1 MEAELLRSRVRAP
14 LRVRESPQVGLQN
27 GRLMIEMSS
36 DPSVIERYAAGLQQ
50 KAGSRVT
57 RLTLLGFLI
66 GAGVGATPVVAPL
79 VSSVHSLVPHRY
91 AYAAAIIATF
101 GGGYLGF
108 VIGQSRAVALRL
120 QASMALHQIELGR
133 MLHRVEALSLPLP
146 AEETAPEPEP
156 ELEAEPEPEP
166 EAEPE
171 PEPAPPISPPANAP
185 VVSLPA
191 PPTLPP
197 AALQP
202 VPVPTLTAVPPT
214 FEWPQPQSAARSDAT

>member
-1 MEAELLRSRVRAP
+1 
-14 LRVRESPQVGLQN
+14 
-27 GRLMIEMSS
+27 MIEMSP

-57 RLTLLGFLI
+57 RLTLLGFLV
-66 GAGVGATPVVAPL
+66 GAGVGVTPVVAPL

-146 AEETAPEPEP
+146 AEKTAPEPE
-156 ELEAEPEPEP
+156 A
-166 EAEPE
+166 E
-171 PEPAPPISPPANAP
+171 PEPAPPISPPAPAP

-197 AALQP
+197 VAPAPQPAAAQP
-202 VPVPTLTAVPPT
+202 APVPTLTAVPPV

>member
-1 MEAELLRSRVRAP
+1 
-14 LRVRESPQVGLQN
+14 
-27 GRLMIEMSS
+27 
-36 DPSVIERYAAGLQQ
+36 
-50 KAGSRVT
+50 VT
-57 RLTLLGFLI
+57 RLTLLGFLV
-66 GAGVGATPVVAPL
+66 GATVGATPVVAPL

-91 AYAAAIIATF
+91 AYAAVIIAAF
-101 GGGYLGF
+101 GGSYLGF

-146 AEETAPEPEP
+146 AEDTAPE
-156 ELEAEPEPEP
+156 L
-166 EAEPE
+166 EPE
-171 PEPAPPISPPANAP
+171 PEPAPPVSPPPQAP

>member
-1 MEAELLRSRVRAP
+1 
-14 LRVRESPQVGLQN
+14 
-27 GRLMIEMSS
+27 MIEMSS

-66 GAGVGATPVVAPL
+66 GATVGATPVVAPL

-133 MLHRVEALSLPLP
+133 MLYRVEALSLTLP

-156 ELEAEPEPEP
+156 EPEPEL
-166 EAEPE
+166 
-171 PEPAPPISPPANAP
+171 APPVSPPAQAP